1 MMWRICYQYRQYLLA
16 LGLLAGIL
24 PVTQAADDPTET
36 FLYEQV
42 RLGNSKS
49 NDVLVSQ
56 SLYRLSLIK
65 PNDPSVLLMRI
76 QFAVKQKE
84 TAKAQ
89 QLVEQLRMHG
99 ENTEQYQRAIKL
111 LSLTHEDNRQ
121 ILQKAYLYQTA
132 GRYDEALQLYDDIY
146 QGTPPDEG
154 LALEYLNVLIAAN
167 HANKMAR
174 IKQIYHTYPNNQQ
187 IANIYQQ
194 YHLTPALSTPS
205 ATSAPNNTISIRAL
219 KQQLRQQPD
228 NADIIGTLG
237 VRYSRGRA
245 LFARKSTGTR
255 DLLSFSSTHIGSQTQ
270 R

>member
-111 LSLTHEDNRQ
+111 LSLTNEDNRQ

-154 LALEYLNVLIAAN
+154 LALEYLNVLIASN
-167 HANKMAR
+167 
-174 IKQIYHTYPNNQQ
+174 
-187 IANIYQQ
+187 
-194 YHLTPALSTPS
+194 LSL
-205 ATSAPNNTISIRAL
+205 I
-219 KQQLRQQPD
+219 
-228 NADIIGTLG
+228 
-237 VRYSRGRA
+237 
-245 LFARKSTGTR
+245 
-255 DLLSFSSTHIGSQTQ
+255 HI
-270 R
+270 